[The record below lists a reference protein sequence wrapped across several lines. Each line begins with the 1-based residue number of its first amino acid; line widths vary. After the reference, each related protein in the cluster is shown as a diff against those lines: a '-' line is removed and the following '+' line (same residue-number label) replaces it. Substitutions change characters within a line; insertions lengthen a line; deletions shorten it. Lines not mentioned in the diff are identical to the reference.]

1 MKIILGI
8 VIAFAAPLLLAQQPG
23 GADDIPDF
31 NGVWLA
37 GGGGA
42 PQGGMGAPGGM
53 GAQGG
58 MGAPG
63 GRTRAQVTAA
73 AQRLMDDYDLLV
85 DDPAYVCSPSSISRA
100 WGNPTPSEIEQH
112 EDFVILRHEYMDV
125 ERIIYID
132 GRDHPADAEPN
143 VVGNSIG
150 WYEGSTLVID
160 SVGFSPSVISTV
172 SGLPQTET
180 LHAVER
186 LTLSEDGQTLMREL
200 TYDDPAT
207 LLVPWVTGGRTY
219 QRRPD
224 ITMLPWDCVLED
236 AGYEVN

>member
-8 VIAFAAPLLLAQQPG
+8 LIALAAPFLSAQQ
-23 GADDIPDF
+23 ADGIPNF
-31 NGVWLA
+31 NGVWIA

-42 PQGGMGAPGGM
+42 PQGGMGAQGGM
-53 GAQGG
+53 G

-63 GRTRAQVTAA
+63 GRSRPQPTAS
-73 AQRLMDDYDLLV
+73 AQRAMDAYDLLV
-85 DDPAYVCSPSSISRA
+85 DDPAYVCSAASISRA
-100 WGNPTPSEIEQH
+100 WGNPTPTEIEQH
-112 EDFVILRHEYMDV
+112 EDRVILRHEYMDV

-160 SVGFSPSVISTV
+160 SVGFTPSVISTV

-186 LTLSEDGQTLMREL
+186 LTLSEDGQTFSRDLMFE
-200 TYDDPAT
+200 DPAT
-207 LLVPWVTGGRTY
+207 LTAPWVTTGRTY

-224 ITMLPWDCVLED
+224 ITLLPWDCVLED
-236 AGYEVN
+236 AGYETN